1 VKIPIITAK
10 QGLVTL
16 SATYLAL
23 SLHPKGAIAQQAT
36 IGSYGCG
43 TGCSVSIEQLSSPQ
57 RMGNGWSRV
66 LVSETTRFYGP
77 DGSETSFRGIPSGQS
92 KKFWQFAKC
101 DDRLVGWGYKSDGSD
116 AKTDSIYDEDG
127 RKIDYN
133 AGGQLYTKW
142 AALCTSPH

>member
-1 VKIPIITAK
+1 MQILIITAK

-23 SLHPKGAIAQQAT
+23 SLFPKGAIAQQAT

-43 TGCSVSIEQLSSPQ
+43 TGCNVSVEQLSSPQ

-66 LVSETTRFYGP
+66 LVSETTR
-77 DGSETSFRGIPSGQS
+77 GSREIPSEQTRR
-92 KKFWQFAKC
+92 FWQFAKC
-101 DDRLVGWGYKSDGSD
+101 DDKFVGWGYKSDGSD
-116 AKTDSIYDEDG
+116 AKIDNIYYEDG
-127 RKIDYN
+127 RKIVNN

-142 AALCTSPH
+142 EALCNSPH